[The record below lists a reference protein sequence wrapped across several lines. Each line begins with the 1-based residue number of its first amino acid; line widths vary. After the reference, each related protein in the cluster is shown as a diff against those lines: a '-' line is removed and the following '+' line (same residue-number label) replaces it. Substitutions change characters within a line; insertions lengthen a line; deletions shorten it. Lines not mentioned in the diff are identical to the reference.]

1 MLAVEKNSPADRAG
15 IKARDII
22 LKFGDKDIAIS
33 ADLPRIVGNTKPNS
47 KVSMQVWRDGLIK
60 TVKVEVGETPN
71 DDVTENRKS
80 KQKRKKEPITNR
92 LGLALSELT
101 SQQKKQLDVTNGLLV
116 ENIQPGIASRLGI
129 RVGDVI
135 LGFNSKDV
143 KSVEHFN
150 EMLNQVPS
158 GKNIALLVKRGDV
171 INFIT
176 MKLNDD
182 LKK

>member
-1 MLAVEKNSPADRAG
+1 M
-15 IKARDII
+15 
-22 LKFGDKDIAIS
+22 
-33 ADLPRIVGNTKPNS
+33 
-47 KVSMQVWRDGLIK
+47 
-60 TVKVEVGETPN
+60 
-71 DDVTENRKS
+71 
-80 KQKRKKEPITNR
+80 
-92 LGLALSELT
+92 ALSELT